1 LTTAEK
7 PKWRP
12 LLLAAVCVWAA
23 VHLIHFGYPEGL
35 DTWNERLVDRFFL
48 LKTRNPAW
56 QTAYDDSI
64 VHIDLNN
71 TSLRVLKD
79 FHPSRAH
86 YARVI
91 ANLGKIKVAL
101 QMCDIIFAGE
111 TSASNDRMLMEATR
125 AARAVVFGMAF
136 RLVADPQ
143 PREESAQDP
152 HALAYL
158 RQSLWKLPASRAVD
172 GFYTG
177 VDPLITH
184 VPLAELSLGL
194 GFLTLIPDPDG
205 VIRRLPLNRPL
216 RRRILPEFCPQ
227 IGVRLFQSAP
237 RPRRDRPGIDHI
249 EGGPPAGIHR
259 RSRHP
264 HPDRRPREH
273 ANSLRGPLGP
283 HEALS
288 FFGCLR
294 RGRRP

>member
-1 LTTAEK
+1 MTTAEK

-111 TSASNDRMLMEATR
+111 TSAENDRLLMDATR
-125 AARAVVFGMAF
+125 QSRDVVFGMAF
-136 RLVADPQ
+136 RLSLSPGRAEAAEDPAI
-143 PREESAQDP
+143 RD
-152 HALAYL
+152 YL
-158 RQSLWKLPASRAVD
+158 RRTAWKIEAAPGSARYYY
-172 GFYTG
+172 GT
-177 VDPLITH
+177 DPLITLL
-184 VPLAELSLGL
+184 PLAELSLGT
-194 GFLTLIPDPDG
+194 GFLTLSPDPDG
-205 VIRRLPLNRPL
+205 VIRRLPPRS
-216 RRRILPEFCPQ
+216 
-227 IGVRLFQSAP
+227 GTTSATV
-237 RPRRDRPGIDHI
+237 
-249 EGGPPAGIHR
+249 ANAT
-259 RSRHP
+259 RSRSAS
-264 HPDRRPREH
+264 R
-273 ANSLRGPLGP
+273 SGGMVPL
-283 HEALS
+283 A
-288 FFGCLR
+288 
-294 RGRRP
+294 